1 MATTYSR
8 VGLRDVVF
16 WKLTTDTKASL
27 VYDVGGAESVTVDAI
42 DVQITHD
49 NTDPNVLYA
58 DDIEDDVLYEDTE
71 LTVKLEVKDL
81 PLALQAKLL
90 GNLVGNKNEIVEVAG
105 TTPPYYAMG
114 FKSEKRDGN
123 DRYVW
128 LLKGRAQPL
137 DEQYHTKE
145 KSTSRQ
151 NDTINFKFIK
161 RTNDS
166 AFKYI
171 LDSEDIPALKDPDS
185 FFTSVYSGTLTDL

>member
-16 WKLTTDTKASL
+16 AKLTADTSSSL
-27 VYDVGGAESVTVDAI
+27 TYAALEAETVDAI
-42 DVQITHD
+42 DVQISHN

-71 LTVKLEVKDL
+71 LNVTLEVKDL
-81 PLALQAKLL
+81 PLSLQADLL
-90 GNLVGNKNEIVEVAG
+90 GMTLGTKSEVIEVAG
-105 TTPPYYAMG
+105 ATIPYYAMG

-128 LLKGRAQPL
+128 LLKGRAHPPE
-137 DEQYHTKE
+137 DTYHTKE
-145 KSTSRQ
+145 RDTTRQ
-151 NDTINFKFIK
+151 NDKITMTFIK
-161 RTNDS
+161 RTNDG

-171 LDSEDIPALKDPDS
+171 LDSEDIPELKDPDS